1 MRPVSPKSEDP
12 SDLNQSSRL
21 CTETPLDSHVK
32 EELADSRE
40 ILEYKKLRQN
50 LNCGVVQ
57 PSRISNIVRTIFFS
71 RARFSSIFSYPLLML
86 ISYLRDCR
94 CLQRRI
100 SSDNRRKIKIFEN
113 GQRKFFRELDVVNLL
128 QSVRVSKF
136 VANNILTGRQKT
148 LL

>member
-1 MRPVSPKSEDP
+1 M
-12 SDLNQSSRL
+12 SDFNTTSRL
-21 CTETPLDSHVK
+21 DTEVALEADVK
-32 EELADSRE
+32 EELADNQE

-57 PSRISNIVRTIFFS
+57 PTRITNIVKTIFFK

-86 ISYLRDCR
+86 ISYMRECP
-94 CLQRRI
+94 CLKRRI
-100 SSDNRRKIKIFEN
+100 SSENSRKIKIFEN

-136 VANNILTGRQKT
+136 LANNILSGRQKT
-148 LL
+148 LLQF